1 MTGEQVGRR
10 LAALV
15 ACAAVAACVLP
26 AAGAAGGGDEKR
38 PLPPFDVLAPSG
50 EAVQSSQVGP
60 PGQWLLVYV
69 APASP
74 ASIRLLEA
82 MRAWESPGLA
92 SRAVVVI
99 GAPAAEAASFVQER
113 GNEFPA
119 VRWCADPDGSA
130 RRALRIT
137 GTPFIL
143 GVTDGQI
150 AWSLAGVLNDPR
162 ALESVMRGWVEPKT
176 P

>member
-1 MTGEQVGRR
+1 MTGERVGRR

-15 ACAAVAACVLP
+15 ACAAVAACAVLP
-26 AAGAAGGGDEKR
+26 AAGAAGGG
-38 PLPPFDVLAPSG
+38 
-50 EAVQSSQVGP
+50 
-60 PGQWLLVYV
+60 
-69 APASP
+69 
-74 ASIRLLEA
+74 
-82 MRAWESPGLA
+82 
-92 SRAVVVI
+92 
-99 GAPAAEAASFVQER
+99 
-113 GNEFPA
+113 NEFPA
-119 VRWCADPDGSA
+119 VRWFADPDGSA
-130 RRALRIT
+130 RLALRIT